1 MIGTMQPMNPTP
13 TLHPRR
19 LLGAALLVGTLLL
32 AGCGSD
38 SDDEAS
44 SDATE
49 TTAATDTGSDTGSD
63 TGTDGGDSSTDTTT
77 MDDGM
82 PDVDICEAIPAED
95 VQAIIPAAEPITA
108 VVNDVIPVPTCDYR
122 IAIGDD
128 SFAMDAAIISI
139 QFASED
145 PAYYTGQ
152 RDLQEDSF
160 DDVTDVAGISEGF
173 SYNNSGTILMTT
185 DSGVWTV
192 IRGVEVDAEASTLA
206 SAEEMA
212 AIAAL
217 VEERL

>member
-49 TTAATDTGSDTGSD
+49 TTAATDTGSD